1 MQKFGLIGHPVAHSV
16 SPQMQNAGFKAL
28 DIQAD
33 YSLVD
38 VLPEDLKNTFA
49 RLAND
54 GWRGWNV
61 TIPHKE
67 AAAKI
72 VDELDEE
79 AAALGS
85 VNTVVPLANNR
96 LKGYSTD
103 GYGMMTALR
112 ENFGLDIQG
121 LRLCVYGTGGAGR
134 AGALYAALHGA
145 AAILLV
151 NRTLE
156 RAEALAQNIRG
167 LAPQCRVTVLPFADT
182 NAIARQLHAMDV
194 FIQSTSLGLKP
205 SDPLPFPP
213 EQIPVALPIMD
224 MVYGD
229 TPFRQACLATGHR
242 IIDGSDMLLHQG
254 CRSFELWT
262 GRPAPVAA
270 MRQALME
277 ALKSR
282 Q

>member
-1 MQKFGLIGHPVAHSV
+1 MYKFGLLGHPVAHSV

-28 DIQAD
+28 GIQAD
-33 YSLVD
+33 YVLVD
-38 VLPEDLKNTFA
+38 VLPENLKDTFA
-49 RLAND
+49 QLAD
-54 GWRGWNV
+54 DWRGWNV

-67 AAAKI
+67 AAARL
-72 VDELDEE
+72 VDELDPE

-85 VNTVVPLANNR
+85 VNTVVPLGNHR

-112 ENFGLDIQG
+112 ENFGLDITG

-145 AAILLV
+145 ASLLLV

-156 RAEALAQNIRG
+156 RAETLAQNIRR
-167 LAPQCRVTVLPFADT
+167 LAPQCRVSVLPFRDT
-182 NAIARQLHAMDV
+182 DAIAQSLKDCDV

-205 SDPLPFPP
+205 ADPLPFPP
-213 EQIPVALPIMD
+213 ERIPVAMPIMD
-224 MVYGD
+224 MVYGS
-229 TPFRQACLATGHR
+229 TPFRLACLATGHR
-242 IIDGSDMLLHQG
+242 IIDGSSMLLHQG

-262 GRPAPVAA
+262 NRSAPVAA
-270 MRQALME
+270 MRQALDE
-277 ALKSR
+277 ALR
-282 Q
+282 NRH